1 MQSLNV
7 PPEGQDY
14 WESED
19 SEHSHAD
26 WVQAVIEGKTRAGYW
41 EWAQD
46 ARELTSD
53 LEGQPEV

>member
-19 SEHSHAD
+19 SEHSYAD
-26 WVQAVIEGKTRAGYW
+26 WAKR
-41 EWAQD
+41 
-46 ARELTSD
+46 
-53 LEGQPEV
+53 